1 MDTLT
6 SFLTVM
12 AVLSVSVERIVE
24 LVKAAIPSLTV
35 TEQDPKKEKRRHAVL
50 QILALACGT
59 AIAYLARAQ
68 ISTMQGMPKNMDIG
82 WAGSG
87 LLGLLASGGSG
98 LWNQALDIAR
108 ATKVSSE
115 SVAQAAQAKG

>member
-1 MDTLT
+1 MQSRLSLAHWAPGTGIPREPDCTPAG
-6 SFLTVM
+6 SY
-12 AVLSVSVERIVE
+12 VL
-24 LVKAAIPSLTV
+24 LL
-35 TEQDPKKEKRRHAVL
+35 HL
-50 QILALACGT
+50 QCEVD
-59 AIAYLARAQ
+59 R
-68 ISTMQGMPKNMDIG
+68 S
-82 WAGSG
+82 SG